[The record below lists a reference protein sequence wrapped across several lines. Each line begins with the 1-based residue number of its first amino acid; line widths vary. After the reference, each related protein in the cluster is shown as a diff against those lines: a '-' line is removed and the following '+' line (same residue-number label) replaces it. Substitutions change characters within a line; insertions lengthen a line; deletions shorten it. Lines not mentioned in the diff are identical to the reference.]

1 MKIASSHPANPERQ
15 KNPKDDGS
23 STLLRRTAAIHS
35 FIHSFIQPV
44 CRFWCSSMEAQGGQ
58 IDNAL
63 KVWMIFIYWRQ
74 G

>member
-1 MKIASSHPANPERQ
+1 MKIASSHPANPEGQ

-35 FIHSFIQPV
+35 FIQPV
-44 CRFWCSSMEAQGGQ
+44 CRFWCPSMEAEGGQ